1 MQNQS
6 TNHKITIVTSQKNK
20 KLTCFK
26 SISLGFV
33 PKSKLGM
40 LHKNINK
47 LFLTMKWNNVK
58 CLNNVLK

>member
-47 LFLTMKWNNVK
+47 LFLTMK
-58 CLNNVLK
+58 